1 MNIEQVLRTARISSW
16 TYRLLSTAVGLVT
29 VRLINDRV
37 GLSGYGDLAFLL
49 AFLTGVCAIDLG
61 LLQSLSRFVA
71 RLHADPPERREI
83 FWSTCVLAAVA
94 MVTLQ
99 CALVVAL
106 AAALALYDELR
117 GLSLA
122 EILSLGLAFIV
133 GNLLTA
139 SSSVYAGWQRYGSAT
154 AAKIIK
160 SLVYLLAV
168 LMLSAEGRLSVSTVL
183 WASALSALLPNLL
196 LTLNLAFRH
205 RRELHS
211 SWSGFPIAHQRLGF
225 EILDYSLRGW
235 LFTASTILVSSGAVF
250 LSGLVMSATAVAKL
264 QLGLV
269 LYTGVAAFVTGSM
282 SPLSTIRARLS
293 DDSPESRQK
302 VSAAAHSL
310 TEESIVMVAML
321 GGFFA
326 LHIDLVLTLL
336 IGPQAADPAVLSL
349 TRWSVLTVLLPG
361 LLVLPWFTFRFA
373 LVSHSENARY
383 SQRLFL
389 VTGALLLAATA
400 VASVWH
406 HPQAMAVAVG
416 AALTYRGALAF
427 AMGRTVIPGLRF
439 LGIARPLAQALVF
452 LLTIGLG
459 MQMLETG
466 MRIGPA
472 DDTWLHAAAYLV
484 ICAPLFVF
492 RRRLRRLWGLPQLA
506 GAGSNDPTPR

>member
-1 MNIEQVLRTARISSW
+1 MNIQSILRTARISSW

-71 RLHADPPERREI
+71 RLQADPPQRREI
-83 FWSTCVLAAVA
+83 FWASCILFAGAVFFLQCTLVVVLA
-94 MVTLQ
+94 
-99 CALVVAL
+99 VAL
-106 AAALALYDELR
+106 GLSDQLR
-117 GLSLA
+117 SLSLA

-139 SSSVYAGWQRYGSAT
+139 SSSVYAGWQRYGSAA

-168 LMLSAEGRLSVSTVL
+168 LALWAEGHLSVRTVL
-183 WASALSALLPNLL
+183 WASALCALLPNLL
-196 LTLNLAFRH
+196 LTLNLVLRH

-211 SWSGFPIAHQRLGF
+211 SWSGFPTAHWRLGG
-225 EILDYSLRGW
+225 EMLDYSLRGW

-250 LSGLVMSATAVAKL
+250 LSGLVMSAPAVAKL

-302 VSAAAHSL
+302 VSAAARSL

-321 GGFFA
+321 GSFFA
-326 LHIDLVLTLL
+326 LHIDLVLRLL

-373 LVSHSENARY
+373 LVSHAENARY
-383 SQRLFL
+383 SQGLFL
-389 VTGALLLAATA
+389 VTGALLLMATGI
-400 VASVWH
+400 ASVWP
-406 HPQAMAVAVG
+406 HPQVIAVAVG
-416 AALTYRGALAF
+416 AALTYRGTLAF
-427 AMGRTVIPGLRF
+427 AMGRTVIPGLSF
-439 LGIARPLAQALVF
+439 LGIARPLAQALAIV
-452 LLTIGLG
+452 LAIGLG
-459 MQMLETG
+459 LKMLATDV
-466 MRIGPA
+466 RIGPV
-472 DDTWLHAAAYLV
+472 DDTWLHAAAYLLV
-484 ICAPLFVF
+484 CALLFVF
-492 RRRLRRLWGLPQLA
+492 RRRLRPLWGLPQPA
-506 GAGSNDPTPR
+506 APGTTDPTPR